1 MRTIRFLLQ
10 KEFRQIFRN
19 RAMLPI
25 IFVMPLVQLIIL
37 GHAATFEVTNTQV
50 HLIDEAQSPTS
61 HRLVEKLT
69 ASGYFSVAAQSM
81 SNERADEALLRR
93 DVNMILH
100 IPRSFERDLARTG
113 TAPVQIVLNAE
124 DGFMASVI
132 QAYATTIIA
141 DFSRAIHVEARPGRL
156 AQAGPPAI
164 IEVKPSNWYNPEL
177 AYDLYMVPGILV
189 VLVTMIGMFLTAMNV
204 VKEKETGTIEQ
215 INVTPIK
222 KWQFITGKLM
232 PFWVIGM
239 IELAIGLGLAKLIFH
254 IPMAGSLLIVFGVAG
269 VYLLVVLGLGLW
281 VSTGTETQQQA
292 MFIAWFIAVVFIL
305 MGGLFTPIES
315 MPAWA
320 QELTVI
326 NPIAHF
332 IEIMRRVLVKGA
344 GWDDIQRPLGIL
356 LLMAAFVLPLAIRQY
371 RKVTA

>member
-1 MRTIRFLLQ
+1 
-10 KEFRQIFRN
+10 
-19 RAMLPI
+19 
-25 IFVMPLVQLIIL
+25 
-37 GHAATFEVTNTQV
+37 
-50 HLIDEAQSPTS
+50 
-61 HRLVEKLT
+61 
-69 ASGYFSVAAQSM
+69 
-81 SNERADEALLRR
+81 
-93 DVNMILH
+93 
-100 IPRSFERDLARTG
+100 
-113 TAPVQIVLNAE
+113 
-124 DGFMASVI
+124 
-132 QAYATTIIA
+132 
-141 DFSRAIHVEARPGRL
+141 
-156 AQAGPPAI
+156 
-164 IEVKPSNWYNPEL
+164 
-177 AYDLYMVPGILV
+177 
-189 VLVTMIGMFLTAMNV
+189 MIGMFLTAMNV

-232 PFWVIGM
+232 PLWVIGM